1 VSPLNV
7 VLLGS
12 AAIPVGVLVFVIWF
26 FFRAARQNDERE
38 AAERA
43 AAGESPVDRAA

>member
-12 AAIPVGVLVFVIWF
+12 AVIPVGVLVFVIWY
-26 FFRAARQNDERE
+26 FFRAARRNDERE
-38 AAERA
+38 AADL
-43 AAGESPVDRAA
+43 AGGGNTSA

>member
-1 VSPLNV
+1 MSPLNV

-12 AAIPVGVLVFVIWF
+12 AVIPVGVLVFVIWY
-26 FFRAARQNDERE
+26 FFRAARRNDERE

-43 AAGESPVDRAA
+43 AGGDTST

>member
-12 AAIPVGVLVFVIWF
+12 AVIPVGVLVFVIWY
-26 FFRAARQNDERE
+26 FFRAARRNDERE

-43 AAGESPVDRAA
+43 GGNTST

>member
-1 VSPLNV
+1 MSPLNV

-12 AAIPVGVLVFVIWF
+12 AVIPVGVLIFVIWY
-26 FFRAARQNDERE
+26 FFRAARRNDERE

-43 AAGESPVDRAA
+43 ATGESPADRAA